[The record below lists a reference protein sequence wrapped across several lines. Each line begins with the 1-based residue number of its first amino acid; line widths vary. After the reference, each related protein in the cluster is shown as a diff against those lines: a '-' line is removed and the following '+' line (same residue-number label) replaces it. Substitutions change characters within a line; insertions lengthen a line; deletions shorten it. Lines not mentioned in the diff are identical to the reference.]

1 LPRPRLPE
9 RTGRYNVG
17 DVSSRYRDANNE
29 RRRFALREEVAV
41 RDGSGRELARV
52 RKPVMLNRGAVKQLR
67 LGGSESPE
75 VHVWGWSMT
84 TDRGRLSGWIP
95 RRALEDPPETG
106 WNPQVNPEPPL
117 EGPALEIDAQ
127 EASRRLANL
136 RFKNSAGDIP
146 RRGNEGTHY
155 SGRNPGPLDFVYLCF
170 NAPNVVRG
178 GVAKDSIPDGAL
190 FVPGLDEK
198 ALPIRERMTMYRGGD
213 TNQPVPVHF
222 VYGRAADGQSF
233 GWIAQACVGHI
244 PLPGEAEPP
253 VAVPAGN
260 GDPAANA
267 RPSSTEHVD
276 PPVEQEE
283 NSPMAKQKKEPNP
296 NLGRYVAGG
305 TPPVAVAA
313 GLISVYLAERFGV
326 QVSESAIS
334 EVLIFAIPAIITYL
348 KSDRWMKGWQEY
360 QKDQRL
366 LESGAVSPPA
376 DEALAPAPASAG
388 GGGHVAELD
397 PGDELVAYDEELDE
411 DFEPELAAN
420 GRRG

>member
-1 LPRPRLPE
+1 
-9 RTGRYNVG
+9 
-17 DVSSRYRDANNE
+17 
-29 RRRFALREEVAV
+29 
-41 RDGSGRELARV
+41 
-52 RKPVMLNRGAVKQLR
+52 
-67 LGGSESPE
+67 
-75 VHVWGWSMT
+75 
-84 TDRGRLSGWIP
+84 
-95 RRALEDPPETG
+95 
-106 WNPQVNPEPPL
+106 
-117 EGPALEIDAQ
+117 
-127 EASRRLANL
+127 
-136 RFKNSAGDIP
+136 
-146 RRGNEGTHY
+146 
-155 SGRNPGPLDFVYLCF
+155 
-170 NAPNVVRG
+170 
-178 GVAKDSIPDGAL
+178 
-190 FVPGLDEK
+190 
-198 ALPIRERMTMYRGGD
+198 
-213 TNQPVPVHF
+213 
-222 VYGRAADGQSF
+222 
-233 GWIAQACVGHI
+233 
-244 PLPGEAEPP
+244 
-253 VAVPAGN
+253 
-260 GDPAANA
+260 
-267 RPSSTEHVD
+267 
-276 PPVEQEE
+276 
-283 NSPMAKQKKEPNP
+283 MAKQKKEPNP